1 MYSIDNNNNNTAIPL
16 KYQIKLLWKD
26 CSLFTAPKRLEMN
39 NASSIHIQ
47 HKINAIKTKKIAIIQ
62 YLTI

>member
-1 MYSIDNNNNNTAIPL
+1 MYSIENNNIAIPL
-16 KYQIKLLWKD
+16 MYQINLLWKD
-26 CSLFTAPKRLEMN
+26 FNLFTAPKRFKMN